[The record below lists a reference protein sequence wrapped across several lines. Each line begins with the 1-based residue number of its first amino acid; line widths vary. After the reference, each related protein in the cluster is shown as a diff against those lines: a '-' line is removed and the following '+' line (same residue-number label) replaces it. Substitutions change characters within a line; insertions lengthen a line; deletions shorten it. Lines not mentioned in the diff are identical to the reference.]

1 MIQQCALDTGF
12 IKWMAG
18 RQQLFKEM
26 QSTSKC
32 APSMDSRQLIYTIA
46 RGTIANSEAS
56 TVTSPV
62 PMKLVKSYK
71 LENGWICCRYL
82 YYKYGVLVI
91 DLELGMFLEYSC
103 IFSPRNYV
111 TTKTPKKGRS
121 CTVKFVSEFFI
132 SAITMHLFIQNL
144 LHLEIIQYL
153 YHKDKRYASPDC
165 KKVK

>member
-18 RQQLFKEM
+18 RQQLFKEK

-32 APSMDSRQLIYTIA
+32 APCMDSRQLIYTIA

-56 TVTSPV
+56 SVTSPA

-71 LENGWICCRYL
+71 LENGWICCKYM
-82 YYKYGVLVI
+82 YYKCGVLVI
-91 DLELGMFLEYSC
+91 DLELGMFFEYSC

-111 TTKTPKKGRS
+111 TIKTSKKGRS
-121 CTVKFVSEFFI
+121 CTLKFVSDFFI
-132 SAITMHLFIQNL
+132 SAITMHLIIQNL
-144 LHLEIIQYL
+144 LHLEIIQHL
-153 YHKDKRYASPDC
+153 YHNDKRYACLDC
-165 KKVK
+165 EKVK